1 MKSYRYDHILIWGN
15 GLEYKT
21 QIINETRNHP
31 DFEIIKIYNYK
42 PKNIKKFVKAVYSFD
57 YAPFHHLKDKTKY
70 LLTTK
75 AEVVFIFFKN
85 NNPNEDYLDDGDF
98 RHIESLT
105 LKKFKDELR
114 NRFNERK
121 DDIRTENHVI
131 HASDNQK
138 QTDYILKYL
147 GFKDGIDHLSNKP
160 SICIKASYHFSK
172 IKKFTIKM
180 VDIKDIYCSIA
191 KSEGNSVKLSICP
204 IQESPHYKTL
214 MNQDKSYAE
223 YLNNYQGTFLQ
234 DNYTEDIFLNL
245 SKTINYLKGDH
256 YSDYIFVSKSKDNK
270 YIIMDGLHRA
280 AILKYNCI
288 NKVIVAVL
296 E

>member
-57 YAPFHHLKDKTKY
+57 YAPFYHLKEKTKY

-85 NNPNEDYLDDGDF
+85 NNPDEDYLDDGDF

-114 NRFNERK
+114 NKFNERK
-121 DDIRTENHVI
+121 ADIKTENHVI
-131 HASDNQK
+131 HASDNQE

-147 GFKDGIDHLSNKP
+147 GFNGGIEFINKKP
-160 SICIKASYHFSK
+160 NIYIKAPYHLEQFK
-172 IKKFTIKM
+172 NFTLKM
-180 VDIKDIYCSIA
+180 VDIDNVYCSVIN
-191 KSEGNSVKLSICP
+191 SEGNSTRASVFN

-214 MNQDKSYAE
+214 INQDKSYE
-223 YLNNYQGTFLQ
+223 DYFNKYQGVFLQ
-234 DNYTEDIFLNL
+234 EDHCEDQFLNL
-245 SKTINYLKGDH
+245 NKNLNYLKGNN
-256 YSDYIFVSKSKDNK
+256 YNDYIIVSKLNNK
-270 YIIMDGLHRA
+270 YIIVDGLHRA
-280 AILKYNCI
+280 AILKYNGI
-288 NKVIVAVL
+288 DKVIVAVV